1 MPRRARIMLPGVAI
15 HAIQR
20 GNNRSTCFF
29 AEEDRRF
36 YVFHLARMLPRAG
49 CALHA
54 YCLMDNHVHLL
65 ITAQETDGCARL
77 MKGIG
82 QLYSQYVNRTYGR
95 CGNLWE
101 GRFKSCLVQS
111 EEYVLACYRY
121 IELNPVRAALVRRA
135 DEYPWSSHRANA
147 KGEPSALVT
156 GHDEY
161 LRLGRTASER
171 QAVYRDL
178 FGVVCAGRL
187 DEIRCAT
194 NSGYVLGRPAF
205 KATVAGILG
214 RRVEKGA
221 PGRRVR
227 RLREDHQL
235 DLLK

>member
-1 MPRRARIMLPGVAI
+1 MLPGVAI

-65 ITAQETDGCARL
+65 MTAREADGCARL

-82 QLYSQYVNRTYGR
+82 QLYSQYVNKAYGR

-121 IELNPVRAALVRRA
+121 IELNLVRAGLVRRA
-135 DEYPWSSHRANA
+135 DEFPWSSHRANA
-147 KGEPSALVT
+147 RGEPSALVT
-156 GHDEY
+156 GHEEY

-171 QAVYRDL
+171 QAAYRDL
-178 FGVVCAGRL
+178 FGVVCADQL
-187 DEIRCAT
+187 HEIRCAT
-194 NSGYVLGRPAF
+194 NGGYVLGRPTF
-205 KATVAGILG
+205 KATVARILG

-227 RLREDHQL
+227 QSPNEEQL